1 MELTNLQGNWV
12 DLVILIVF
20 AYYIS
25 EAWRVGLWAVLSEF
39 AAFLSSLVLS
49 LRFYPIASEFLRTNF
64 AITNSLSNAL
74 GYLFI
79 ASISEMILSYSFSK
93 IVMKIPEK
101 YWNKSWSKA
110 LGIFPALGEGIVLSA
125 FVLTLVLSL
134 PITPQVKEDITDSKI
149 GGVLVSQTAGLEAQL
164 TEIFGGAVEDSL
176 TYLTIKQGSQESIPL
191 TSNPDDITED
201 SVSEIEM
208 MRLVNEERKKN
219 NLKELS
225 LRTDLI
231 PVARAHATDMWMRG
245 YFGHVSPDGKDVGAR
260 LTESGVRFGI
270 AGENLALAPT
280 LATAHNGLMNSPGH
294 RANILEPRFTRVGI
308 GVIDNGI
315 YGKMF
320 VQIFTD

>member
-110 LGIFPALGEGIVLSA
+110 LGIFPALGEGIVH
-125 FVLTLVLSL
+125 SL
-134 PITPQVKEDITDSKI
+134 LFHPK
-149 GGVLVSQTAGLEAQL
+149 
-164 TEIFGGAVEDSL
+164 
-176 TYLTIKQGSQESIPL
+176 
-191 TSNPDDITED
+191 
-201 SVSEIEM
+201 
-208 MRLVNEERKKN
+208 
-219 NLKELS
+219 
-225 LRTDLI
+225 LR
-231 PVARAHATDMWMRG
+231 
-245 YFGHVSPDGKDVGAR
+245 
-260 LTESGVRFGI
+260 
-270 AGENLALAPT
+270 
-280 LATAHNGLMNSPGH
+280 
-294 RANILEPRFTRVGI
+294 
-308 GVIDNGI
+308 
-315 YGKMF
+315 
-320 VQIFTD
+320 